1 MTEIVISGNIVSK
14 KNMLKMTKNGHGY
27 YAPEVRASLNDIA
40 EQVAKQWYRYDITGQ
55 KQQRTPLVHPAMAVM
70 FYVVSG
76 RSDLDNKWTTVLDA
90 LVAGGVLKD
99 DCIDQCNG
107 PVLILQSIKT
117 PNTAGVKVF
126 IQEDGD
132 FDRLYAHCKRQ
143 DWQDYSWLKEARA
156 QRVATKKKRLK
167 RI

>member
-14 KNMLKMTKNGHGY
+14 KNLLKMTKTGHGY
-27 YAPEVRASLNDIA
+27 YAKEVRESLDDIA
-40 EQVAKQWYRYDITGQ
+40 DQVAKQWV
-55 KQQRTPLVHPAMAVM
+55 RTDAAGRKLPRAPLVHPAMAVM

-76 RSDLDNKWTTVLDA
+76 RSDADNKWTTVLDA

-107 PVLILQSIKT
+107 PVLILQAVKT
-117 PNTAGVKVF
+117 PSTAGVKVF
-126 IQEDGD
+126 VQEDGD

-143 DWQDYSWLKEARA
+143 DWQDYSWLKEARSK
-156 QRVATKKKRLK
+156 RSEVKKKRLK
-167 RI
+167 KV